1 MNQNGE
7 GIFLSGK
14 FPQQSNAKIK
24 EGIFVG
30 PQINEVLKDQTFKQ
44 IFTGKEKA
52 ASELLKVLF
61 IDFCVQK
68 VGKYVGIV
76 VNNIMKILWIS
87 FPDNYDAMSD
97 KHCKGFHQDI
107 ATIEWRCRVGG
118 MYLCWQNTVG
128 QSSEMHGAGVQI
140 ARHWI
145 HKSELI

>member
-14 FPQQSNAKIK
+14 FTQQSNAKIK

-61 IDFCVQK
+61 IDF
-68 VGKYVGIV
+68 
-76 VNNIMKILWIS
+76 
-87 FPDNYDAMSD
+87 
-97 KHCKGFHQDI
+97 
-107 ATIEWRCRVGG
+107 
-118 MYLCWQNTVG
+118 
-128 QSSEMHGAGVQI
+128 
-140 ARHWI
+140 
-145 HKSELI
+145 